1 LELLSIHLRFKRKE
15 YQFPQTVNHVLYFIK
30 HQFLCGLLQSQ
41 KQRRNKHPLI
51 LHKKLNKGEKKKF
64 FSFDALVWNWIW
76 MVYLKDIVTIQ
87 RITIIII
94 LKVKNP
100 NHSKNNNIVNNKRF

>member
-1 LELLSIHLRFKRKE
+1 
-15 YQFPQTVNHVLYFIK
+15 
-30 HQFLCGLLQSQ
+30 
-41 KQRRNKHPLI
+41 
-51 LHKKLNKGEKKKF
+51 
-64 FSFDALVWNWIW
+64 